1 METTSNQDPNEA
13 PDNGGSNPDQDTS
26 KSTTA
31 SGAEQ
36 DNSSPEE
43 EHPAKPYIP
52 KPGEDIEL
60 RKKFN

>member
-1 METTSNQDPNEA
+1 MEKTLSQGPKETPN
-13 PDNGGSNPDQDTS
+13 NGGSNPDKDTS

-36 DNSSPEE
+36 DNTSPEE
-43 EHPAKPYIP
+43 EPQAKPYIP

-60 RKKFN
+60 RKK